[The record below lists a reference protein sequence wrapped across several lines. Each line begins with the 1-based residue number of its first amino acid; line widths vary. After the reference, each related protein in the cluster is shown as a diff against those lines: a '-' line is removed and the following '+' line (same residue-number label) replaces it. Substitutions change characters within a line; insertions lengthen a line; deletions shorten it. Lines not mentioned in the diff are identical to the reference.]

1 VTFLAK
7 VAEIPDGERKLIQV
21 NGVSVAVFHQEG
33 RFYALNNACPHRQ
46 GPLIRGALENWGEG
60 AVCAIRCPMHG
71 WKFDLATGDSHGR
84 PGNATV
90 YSLMQKGDELY
101 IEI

>member
-1 VTFLAK
+1 MIFLAK
-7 VAEIPDGERKLIQV
+7 AAEIPDGARKLIQV
-21 NGVSVAVFHQEG
+21 NGVSVALFHHEG
-33 RFYALNNACPHRQ
+33 RFYALHNACPHRQ
-46 GPLIRGALENWGEG
+46 GPLIRGTLAKTADGSGCSL
-60 AVCAIRCPMHG
+60 RCPMHG

-90 YSLMQKGDELY
+90 YPLILQDDALY